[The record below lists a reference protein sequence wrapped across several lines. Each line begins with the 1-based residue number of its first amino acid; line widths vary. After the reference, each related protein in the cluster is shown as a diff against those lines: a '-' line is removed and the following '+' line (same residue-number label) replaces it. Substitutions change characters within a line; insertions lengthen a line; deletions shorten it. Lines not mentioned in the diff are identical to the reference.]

1 VGGLARIKC
10 SEVCNMQDLGMR
22 FTDQAKIEKEEA
34 AGDGSYPKRRQYTKP
49 IIYIMW
55 SYFIYS

>member
-1 VGGLARIKC
+1 
-10 SEVCNMQDLGMR
+10 MQDLGMR